1 MEKGVVGD
9 VDARARV
16 VGDDARLA
24 GRGTRRAVT
33 TRAEVVEKIARDMS
47 RASVGGDVEV

>member
-1 MEKGVVGD
+1 MEKGVGNL
-9 VDARARV
+9 DARARV